1 MFAHALPAFAGR
13 YGTGRI
19 SFVLVITSL
28 PDGQKE
34 RTAVPVV
41 VAKDG
46 QHISFTSSRA
56 HTEDHFILLLSD
68 SDSDSNSEVCKGF
81 HDGGPGVTH
90 VYIGMWNKSA
100 CPGVFKKITTPRR
113 GDGDDMSMKMPT
125 FLHQLSLATPRTHRT
140 NPCKSG
146 VYKSTF
152 RRRRITRS
160 RKKKH
165 LPSDHHT
172 PLYTESKLSART
184 KKKAQIPLPQPV
196 LPTSQLQS
204 INQTNQPSSPQT
216 KNKTTQ
222 KENKTQANAAAA
234 VVSKVK

>member
-68 SDSDSNSEVCKGF
+68 SDSDSDSNSEVCKGF

-125 FLHQLSLATPRTHRT
+125 FLHQLSLATPAPTAPIRAKAAYIKVHSEEESHEAEKKSIYQAITTHLIH
-140 NPCKSG
+140 
-146 VYKSTF
+146 
-152 RRRRITRS
+152 RIETQCQNNR
-160 RKKKH
+160 
-165 LPSDHHT
+165 
-172 PLYTESKLSART
+172 

-222 KENKTQANAAAA
+222 KENKTQTNAAA
-234 VVSKVK
+234 VVVSK

>member
-172 PLYTESKLSART
+172 PYTPNRNSVPEQ
-184 KKKAQIPLPQPV
+184 KKS
-196 LPTSQLQS
+196 TD
-204 INQTNQPSSPQT
+204 PSSPAGPPDFTTPINQSNQPT
-216 KNKTTQ
+216 KQPTDKKQNNTKRKQ
-222 KENKTQANAAAA
+222 NSSERSSSS
-234 VVSKVK
+234 SK